1 MIKSALNITFK
12 VLQVLIA
19 TKVDN
24 EEHDEYKE
32 SQRSYGT
39 DENGS
44 PVMMVSPL
52 GFKKEN

>member
-44 PVMMVSPL
+44 PVVMVSPL